1 MKKLVLLYI
10 VSTIAAIPIFAMAQQ
25 HPSSGADGEAAQLQ
39 LASAPLTKAQARAK
53 ARAERKEARRQARQA
68 RNAELQGL
76 QKNGYGPQ
84 ASPEQYPEN
93 LLNAERKSARQPK
106 VAVPAST
113 PIQ

>member
-1 MKKLVLLYI
+1 MKKLVILLI
-10 VSTIAAIPIFAMAQQ
+10 VPAMAAIPLFAMAQP
-25 HPSSGADGEAAQLQ
+25 HPSSGVEGAAVQLQ
-39 LASAPLTKAQARAK
+39 PASAPLTKAQARAK
-53 ARAERKEARRQARQA
+53 SRAERKEARRQARQVK
-68 RNAELQGL
+68 NAELKSL

-93 LLNAERKSARQPK
+93 LLNAERKSASQPK